1 MLTNLRVANTITGGQ
16 AVMKS
21 LPMEVRLIRG
31 RLRATKQSDPQKN
44 NCEIFEGMGGL
55 ISTPQFMAGFCK
67 PINGE
72 IV

>member
-31 RLRATKQSDPQKN
+31 RLRATKQSDPQKK
-44 NCEIFEGMGGL
+44 NCEISDVVGGL
-55 ISTPQFMAGFCK
+55 SIHP